1 MVLGFTISLLS
12 LTIAVAALWTVN
24 EITNKALRLSKE
36 LINEH
41 AVEISRLTNT
51 HGDEVAR
58 LKAKINMID
67 SELQSYRQEFRTAT
81 RTNTEEI
88 EKLRTFCAG
97 LENGWKKTGRSR
109 PKPRAS

>member
-1 MVLGFTISLLS
+1 MALGFTISLLS
-12 LTIAVAALWTVN
+12 LVIAAAALWTVN
-24 EITNKALRLSKE
+24 EISSRALRQSKE
-36 LINEH
+36 LINDH

-58 LKAKINMID
+58 LKAKVNLID

-81 RTNTEEI
+81 RVNTEEI

-97 LENGWKKTGRSR
+97 LENGWKKPGRSR
-109 PKPRAS
+109 TKPRVS